1 MKRIFRRAR
10 YLPGAVLCLLATPA
24 LAEVAGRAT
33 VIDGDTLEIR
43 GRRVRLHG
51 IDAPA
56 TGQTCRR
63 DGAPWDC
70 GRAAAELLRELTA
83 GKRIVCAERATGGGG
98 LLEAKC
104 KAAWLDLGAEMV
116 IRGMALPEPRN
127 PSDYLRNYQEAR
139 GRGNGIFAGAFV
151 EPKDW
156 RNGKRLAIEG
166 GNDGAPG
173 GGCNVCTLRHRS
185 LLERRAKQD
194 DLAPSR

>member
-1 MKRIFRRAR
+1 MKRIFRRVR
-10 YLPGAVLCLLATPA
+10 HLPGAVLCLLATPA

-63 DGAPWDC
+63 HGAPWDC

-83 GKRIVCAERATGGGG
+83 GKRIVCTERATGGGG

-116 IRGMALPEPRN
+116 IRAEIIGPRG
-127 PSDYLRNYQEAR
+127 PLSGAAR
-139 GRGNGIFAGAFV
+139 LY
-151 EPKDW
+151 
-156 RNGKRLAIEG
+156 GKA
-166 GNDGAPG
+166 APA
-173 GGCNVCTLRHRS
+173 V
-185 LLERRAKQD
+185 RRR
-194 DLAPSR
+194 PRT